1 MNSAEIVK
9 NIQEYGNSIKNFELN
24 SYLALSI
31 MLLIILYATL
41 RFFLFKDRKTMFGKI
56 EIVVPSAVLMSY
68 IIFAIHSFVKNDI
81 FSLFISSIITAMFF
95 TFTLS
100 GLLKVNRDLSDILKD
115 FINVID
121 EKNALA
127 KALEDRLKK

>member
-1 MNSAEIVK
+1 MNSTEIIK

-24 SYLALSI
+24 CYLALSI
-31 MLLIILYATL
+31 MLLIIVYATL
-41 RFFLFKDRKTMFGKI
+41 RFFIFRERKTMFGKI
-56 EIVVPSAVLMSY
+56 EIVVPTGVLMSY
-68 IIFAIHSFVKNDI
+68 IIFAIHSFIKNDI
-81 FSLFISSIITAMFF
+81 FSLFVSSVITAMFF
-95 TFTLS
+95 SFTLS

-121 EKNALA
+121 EKNTLA

>member
-1 MNSAEIVK
+1 MNSTEIIK

-24 SYLALSI
+24 CYLALSI

-41 RFFLFKDRKTMFGKI
+41 RFFIFRERKTMFGKI
-56 EIVVPSAVLMSY
+56 EIVVPTGVLMSY
-68 IIFAIHSFVKNDI
+68 IIFAIHSFIKNDI
-81 FSLFISSIITAMFF
+81 FSLFVSSVITAMFF
-95 TFTLS
+95 SFTLS

-121 EKNALA
+121 EKNTLA